1 MISHPERLP
10 ERDAAILGML
20 PHIAFDGW
28 TKRALRAG
36 IAQSGLPADEADLLF
51 PLGTV
56 DMIETFCD
64 LADRRM
70 EEAAETLAPMK
81 TSARV
86 RAVIALRL
94 QQNRSYKEAIRRAW
108 AVLVLPQNVRAAA
121 ACTARTV
128 DAIWHAAGDRSADVS
143 WYTKRATL
151 AVIYSA
157 TILYWLR
164 DTSEDDAATLAF
176 LDRRLAGLG
185 LIYRWRKHAEG
196 LVERLPMPPRLRMP
210 RGVRDTG

>member
-1 MISHPERLP
+1 MIPHPERLP
-10 ERDAAILGML
+10 ERDAAILAML
-20 PHIAFDGW
+20 PNVAFDGW

-36 IAQSGLPADEADLLF
+36 IADAGMPADEATLLF

-70 EEAAETLAPMK
+70 GEASATLPN
-81 TSARV
+81 TSIPDRV

-94 QQNRSYKEAIRRAW
+94 EQNRPYKEAIRRAL
-108 AVLVLPQNVRAAA
+108 AVLTLPQNASAAA
-121 ACTARTV
+121 TCTARTV
-128 DAIWHAAGDRSADVS
+128 DAIWHAAGDRSADFS
-143 WYTKRATL
+143 WYTKRASL
-151 AVIYSA
+151 AVIYGA

-176 LDRRLAGLG
+176 LDRRLAGFGRVHRL
-185 LIYRWRKHAEG
+185 RKRADT
-196 LVERLPMPPRLRMP
+196 LVARLPRLPRWPMP
-210 RGVRDTG
+210 RGVGDTG

>member
-1 MISHPERLP
+1 MITHPERLP
-10 ERDAAILGML
+10 ERDAAIFGML
-20 PHIAFDGW
+20 PHVAFDGW

-36 IAQSGLPADEADLLF
+36 IAEAGMPDDEADLLF

-70 EEAAETLAPMK
+70 EEAATALPPTK
-81 TSARV
+81 LPARV

-94 QQNRSYKEAIRRAW
+94 EQNRPYKEAIRRAV
-108 AVLVLPQNVRAAA
+108 AVMALPHNVRTAA
-121 ACTARTV
+121 ACTARTI
-128 DAIWHAAGDRSADVS
+128 DAIWHAAGDRSTDFS
-143 WYTKRATL
+143 WYTKRASL

-164 DTSEDDAATLAF
+164 DPSEDDAATLAF
-176 LDRRLAGLG
+176 LDRRLAGFGRVHRL
-185 LIYRWRKHAEG
+185 RKRAEG
-196 LVERLPMPPRLRMP
+196 LLTHLPRPRRLRM
-210 RGVRDTG
+210 GDTG